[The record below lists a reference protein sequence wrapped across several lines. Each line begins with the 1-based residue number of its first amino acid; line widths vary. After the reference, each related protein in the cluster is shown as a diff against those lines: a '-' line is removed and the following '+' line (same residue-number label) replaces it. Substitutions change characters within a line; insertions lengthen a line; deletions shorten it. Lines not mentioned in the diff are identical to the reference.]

1 MKATE
6 LLNNIK
12 SLLGVELSDIELA
25 QLKLENGTILESD
38 SFEKGNEVFIVTDD
52 ERVALPIGEYEL
64 EDGRVLSIKEEGMI
78 EDIKAEEHEEKKDEK
93 MQYVTKDELR
103 KEMENLASHL
113 KDEIKKM
120 MEHKDEKED
129 KEKEEMSS
137 QVGLA
142 VTEILE
148 KEELSKPAV
157 EPIKHNP
164 EIEEKIKF
172 QFAQNRRQGTLDRVM
187 NNILKIK
194 K

>member
-164 EIEEKIKF
+164 EIEEKVKF

>member
-1 MKATE
+1 
-6 LLNNIK
+6 
-12 SLLGVELSDIELA
+12 
-25 QLKLENGTILESD
+25 
-38 SFEKGNEVFIVTDD
+38 
-52 ERVALPIGEYEL
+52 
-64 EDGRVLSIKEEGMI
+64 
-78 EDIKAEEHEEKKDEK
+78 
-93 MQYVTKDELR
+93 
-103 KEMENLASHL
+103 
-113 KDEIKKM
+113 
-120 MEHKDEKED
+120 
-129 KEKEEMSS
+129 MSS

-164 EIEEKIKF
+164 EIEEKTKF